1 MTLHSRLRYLHGGFS
16 PKENTMGNEC
26 VLIQFM
32 KICEIIVSPTS
43 NDCAF
48 QLIERTVLDHPHHT
62 LFIILALANANKDQ
76 ELLQGKVS
84 KKAGGRLS
92 RGMSQTA
99 AEEVSTSFTDYSYP
113 CWV

>member
-1 MTLHSRLRYLHGGFS
+1 MD
-16 PKENTMGNEC
+16 P
-26 VLIQFM
+26 
-32 KICEIIVSPTS
+32 

-62 LFIILALANANKDQ
+62 LFIILALANATKDQ

-99 AEEVSTSFTDYSYP
+99 AEEVSTSFTDYSHP
-113 CWV
+113 CWVLRSGHTYRQMTHQRDSLKL